1 MLLLLSLI
9 SISYYSETFKLTLSW
24 LLFAVVL
31 TVLYFR
37 QEKNFQFQWSTLI
50 TSLIISLFW
59 MASSFNGGPYGG
71 NFVFNSIILAGTF
84 LVITIFV
91 LLLLL
96 EMRTEYKAR
105 PNRKVKWPFFALF
118 TSIPFVVWMI
128 SFLAYYPAK
137 MTFDSYYQWGMAH
150 GIRQYSQWHPLLHT
164 LWIETTSAIYDSP
177 SSYIF
182 LK

>member
-1 MLLLLSLI
+1 MLNKKRVIVGVLLLLLSLI

-105 PNRKVKWPFFALF
+105 PNRK
-118 TSIPFVVWMI
+118 
-128 SFLAYYPAK
+128 
-137 MTFDSYYQWGMAH
+137 
-150 GIRQYSQWHPLLHT
+150 
-164 LWIETTSAIYDSP
+164 
-177 SSYIF
+177 
-182 LK
+182 